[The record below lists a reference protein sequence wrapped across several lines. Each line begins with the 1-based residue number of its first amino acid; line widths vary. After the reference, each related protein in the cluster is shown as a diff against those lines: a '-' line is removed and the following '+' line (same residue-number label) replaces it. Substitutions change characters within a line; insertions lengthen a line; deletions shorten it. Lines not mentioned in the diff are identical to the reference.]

1 MKTIWKT
8 LILVVLTL
16 SLVVALLACTNKEDP
31 YDDDSWMK
39 DDVSTEDEGN
49 VAHKAETDDEENAN
63 AHQSS
68 ERVPL
73 PTIPW

>member
-68 ERVPL
+68 ERVNL